1 MYPNTIILSIIMIMR
16 PSTIM
21 KKIVI
26 YNYNYIVVTK
36 HDYKQTNNIYSM
48 YTYTHMYIIWL
59 FNI

>member
-1 MYPNTIILSIIMIMR
+1 
-16 PSTIM
+16 M